1 MRVTQSML
9 SNNML
14 RNLTNSYERLGKY
27 QDQLASQKKISR
39 PSDDPVVAMKGI
51 QYRSQL
57 VEVEQFQRNLS
68 DVYNWLENS
77 EDALEKAGSVIQR
90 VSELVTGMAN
100 GSMTNDDRLKAESE
114 IQQIKEHLISIAN
127 TKIADKYI
135 FGGTNTSQEPLTY
148 DSTTDTVTSYN
159 GNNEVIQIEV
169 SPGVKLPVNT
179 FASDIFFKADGT
191 GLIQDLEKL
200 QAAVKDPTLGEN
212 DPELQGFITSMQN
225 HLDKIVSS
233 RSNVGSRMN
242 RAELVETRLSSNEII
257 SSKMISD
264 NEDIDIEEVIMK
276 FKIQESVHRAA
287 LSVGSSII
295 QPTLVDFMR

>member
-14 RNLTNSYERLGKY
+14 RNLSKSYQNMGKY
-27 QDQLASQKKISR
+27 QDQLATQKKINR

-51 QYRSQL
+51 QYRTQL
-57 VEVEQFQRNLS
+57 VEVEQYQRNMN

-77 EDALEKAGSVIQR
+77 EDALEKAGSSVQR
-90 VSELVTGMAN
+90 INELVTGMAN
-100 GSMTNDDRLKAESE
+100 GSMTNSDRLKAESE
-114 IQQIKEHLISIAN
+114 IEEIKKHLVSIAN
-127 TKIADKYI
+127 TKVADKYL
-135 FGGTNTSQEPLTY
+135 FGGTNTTQEPLSY
-148 DSTTDTVTSYN
+148 DAVNGTTTYN
-159 GNNEVIQIEV
+159 GNSEIVQIEV

-179 FASDIFFKADGT
+179 LATDIFHNASGT
-191 GLIQDLEKL
+191 GLIQEIEKL
-200 QAAVKDPTLGEN
+200 QATVKDPNLGED
-212 DPELQGFITSMQN
+212 DPNLQGYLTTLQN
-225 HLDKIVSS
+225 SLDQISAS
-233 RSNVGSRMN
+233 RSKIGATMN

-257 SSKMISD
+257 ATKMISD

-276 FKIQESVHRAA
+276 FKTQESVHRAA

>member
-14 RNLTNSYERLGKY
+14 RNISKSYEKMGKY
-27 QDQLASQKKISR
+27 QDQLASQKKINR
-39 PSDDPVVAMKGI
+39 PSDDPVIAMKGI

-57 VEVEQFQRNLS
+57 VEVEQYQRNLT

-77 EDALEKAGSVIQR
+77 EDALDKAGSVVHR
-90 VSELVTGMAN
+90 LSELVTGMAN
-100 GSMTNDDRLKAESE
+100 GSMTNDDRLKVESE
-114 IQQIKEHLISIAN
+114 INEIKEHLISIAN
-127 TKIADKYI
+127 TKVADKYI
-135 FGGTNTSQEPLTY
+135 FGGTNTAQEPLTY
-148 DSTTDTVTSYN
+148 DATTGTATYN
-159 GNNEVIQIEV
+159 GNNEIIQIEV
-169 SPGVKLPVNT
+169 SAGVKLPVNT
-179 FASDIFFKADGT
+179 FASDIFHNAAGT

-200 QAAVKDPTLGEN
+200 QAVVKDPTLGEN
-212 DPELQGFITSMQN
+212 DPDLKAFVTSMQN

-233 RSNVGSRMN
+233 RSIIGARTN

-257 SSKMISD
+257 ANKMISE
-264 NEDIDIEEVIMK
+264 NEDIDIEEVIMN
-276 FKIQESVHRAA
+276 FKTQESVHRAA